1 MSNISIFEWTETEA
15 TAMVNT
21 GLDMF
26 LSTLN
31 KKNVITDEQHAEF
44 SKYKIAFTKPNFFGK
59 VFAKMKGLDEK
70 SAYMFVVKV
79 ED

>member
-1 MSNISIFEWTETEA
+1 MSNVSIFEWTETEA
-15 TAMVNT
+15 THMVNT
-21 GLDMF
+21 GVDIF

-31 KKNVITDEQHAEF
+31 KKKVITDEQLAEF
-44 SKYKIAFTKPNFFGK
+44 SKYKMTFTKPTFFGK
-59 VFAKMKGLDEK
+59 AFAKMKGLDEK